1 MALLTE
7 QDARAN
13 LRVRDGQRVLYLAK
27 GDHLTPSARDWLA
40 HERISIIPVEQSG
53 KADGEAEYQTVF
65 GAVLREK
72 PEHMTHLY
80 GNVLVPKDHPRIHF
94 RGMIDTLEAELLL
107 CQQSAETAHFTSL
120 AKELQEMLDFVRGL
134 IPCDVLGKPLGEL
147 TLCGLDAAQLREQSH
162 HPEQYFGQPHF
173 MPSAQD
179 SQTLLLLNR
188 VRTVVRQTE
197 LAAYAAFRD
206 ENGAVTR
213 NDLILALNRLSS
225 LCWIQMCKL
234 KAGRYTHG

>member
-1 MALLTE
+1 
-7 QDARAN
+7 
-13 LRVRDGQRVLYLAK
+13 
-27 GDHLTPSARDWLA
+27 
-40 HERISIIPVEQSG
+40 
-53 KADGEAEYQTVF
+53 
-65 GAVLREK
+65 
-72 PEHMTHLY
+72 
-80 GNVLVPKDHPRIHF
+80 
-94 RGMIDTLEAELLL
+94 
-107 CQQSAETAHFTSL
+107 
-120 AKELQEMLDFVRGL
+120 MLDFVRGL